1 MSPSVQ
7 SPAPGSAFHP
17 GDATAACGR
26 RGRAA
31 RQRQATAA
39 GRARPPQRAV
49 GQVCLGAAQSREC
62 ALRHAGGEGGVDGT
76 VMAPVMLLSS
86 PSSSS
91 ICQRLARANSDMP
104 DRPRSTDR
112 EVLFVAMFVGPLPR
126 TKPSH
131 EVANPSLKGLMLPA
145 RAARAAMSAAPRRA
159 LSFRR
164 SALQVAGRNGHAGSS
179 RIMPAVGDQ
188 AQARTTSPD
197 KDDDWI
203 KVDQYVAG
211 LNPNILQEANTALKR
226 EKWRGEGVQQ
236 AVFAQPCVQAVGS
249 VTVSCSSAPMAAR
262 VQRLLAA
269 LCGGGGDAGFQ
280 CGGLQLKV
288 KLMGQD
294 WFRSLRSIRKPPEC
308 ARFEAVEFV
317 SAADSVGGLQKAC
330 AEREIACAQ
339 DGEDACSLSPTPGK
353 SAGLFQQVGLALSST
368 IEALPPKFAVRLA
381 SAAPTPLP
389 ATPSP
394 GDNPL
399 QIRVR
404 EIVIGAEWGEH
415 GAYERML
422 DRIAGSASRLSLG
435 LWQLPG
441 GPAIRSRE
449 RETTSSYGGRP
460 SCCLRGCTHTN
471 S

>member
-1 MSPSVQ
+1 MR
-7 SPAPGSAFHP
+7 
-17 GDATAACGR
+17 ATAM
-26 RGRAA
+26 RA
-31 RQRQATAA
+31 
-39 GRARPPQRAV
+39 
-49 GQVCLGAAQSREC
+49 
-62 ALRHAGGEGGVDGT
+62 
-76 VMAPVMLLSS
+76 M
-86 PSSSS
+86 
-91 ICQRLARANSDMP
+91 
-104 DRPRSTDR
+104 
-112 EVLFVAMFVGPLPR
+112 
-126 TKPSH
+126 
-131 EVANPSLKGLMLPA
+131 
-145 RAARAAMSAAPRRA
+145 PRRA

-164 SALQVAGRNGHAGSS
+164 SALQVAGRNGHAASS

-211 LNPNILQEANTALKR
+211 LNPSILKEANTALKR

-236 AVFAQPCVQAVGS
+236 AVFAKPCVQAVGS

-269 LCGGGGDAGFQ
+269 LCGSGGDAGETFQ
-280 CGGLQLKV
+280 CGDLQLKV
-288 KLMGQD
+288 KLMGQG

-317 SAADSVGGLQKAC
+317 SAADSVGGLQEAC

-339 DGEDACSLSPTPGK
+339 ASEDACSLSPTTGK

-381 SAAPTPLP
+381 SAAPTPPP
-389 ATPSP
+389 ATPSS
-394 GDNPL
+394 GDIPL
-399 QIRVR
+399 QVRVR

-422 DRIAGSASRLSLG
+422 DRIAGSASRLALG

-449 RETTSSYGGRP
+449 KDDTDRWQPPILLSAR
-460 SCCLRGCTHTN
+460 LRTH
-471 S
+471 

>member
-1 MSPSVQ
+1 
-7 SPAPGSAFHP
+7 
-17 GDATAACGR
+17 
-26 RGRAA
+26 
-31 RQRQATAA
+31 
-39 GRARPPQRAV
+39 
-49 GQVCLGAAQSREC
+49 
-62 ALRHAGGEGGVDGT
+62 
-76 VMAPVMLLSS
+76 
-86 PSSSS
+86 
-91 ICQRLARANSDMP
+91 
-104 DRPRSTDR
+104 
-112 EVLFVAMFVGPLPR
+112 
-126 TKPSH
+126 
-131 EVANPSLKGLMLPA
+131 
-145 RAARAAMSAAPRRA
+145 
-159 LSFRR
+159 
-164 SALQVAGRNGHAGSS
+164 
-179 RIMPAVGDQ
+179 
-188 AQARTTSPD
+188 
-197 KDDDWI
+197 
-203 KVDQYVAG
+203 
-211 LNPNILQEANTALKR
+211 
-226 EKWRGEGVQQ
+226 
-236 AVFAQPCVQAVGS
+236 
-249 VTVSCSSAPMAAR
+249 MAAR

-441 GPAIRSRE
+441 GPAIRLIPTDVSGIKAAVLHVSDAE
-449 RETTSSYGGRP
+449 RAAQVLQSAGFAPQSFPGYVAVPTGGLDVRLSEEESVDTYFSEVRWEVEDEGQLKSNNEGVSCIGAITQGVVQSATSGVMAKKGVSFQKMP
-460 SCCLRGCTHTN
+460 
-471 S
+471 